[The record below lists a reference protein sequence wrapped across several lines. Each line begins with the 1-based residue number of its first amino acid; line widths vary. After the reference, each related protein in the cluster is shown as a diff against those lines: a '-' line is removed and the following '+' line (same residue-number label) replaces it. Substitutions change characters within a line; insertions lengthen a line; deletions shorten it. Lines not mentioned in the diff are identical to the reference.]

1 MIEKEMQIRVSK
13 FLNEYMTYDDKNA
26 EIWGEEAIR
35 FGLYYLISERV
46 FTPNDMIEDMRRF
59 GIILTRAQ
67 LDNYIL
73 SGDF

>member
-13 FLNEYMTYDDKNA
+13 FLNEYMTYDDKSA

-46 FTPNDMIEDMRRF
+46 FAPNDMIEDMRRF